1 MQATL
6 KPNPLATKKN
16 KTFLRFL
23 LDWAAVITLVL
34 CFVVFGLA
42 TGSRF
47 LFITLVLCFVVFGL
61 ATGSRF
67 MSVNNMIN
75 ILRAMSITTVF
86 GIAATVTMAPDG
98 FDMSACTLASCS
110 AYVFVSMYL
119 WYGLPLWACILIC
132 IGVTLVMYQLTM
144 FLILVCKIPDMLAT
158 CALMFVHQGLGQWYI
173 GGGAVST
180 GMRLPSGA
188 SPVRTKLEDSFSA
201 IGREPWLIVIMLV
214 CVLIA
219 YIFLE
224 YTKHGRFIYAMGG
237 NKQAAKLSGINVK
250 AYRYLAG
257 MITAV
262 FIAIGGILVS
272 SPRLFR
278 AGHVLRQLPPDA
290 VAGRRVRQ
298 YAQSAA
304 RRSQTPGHADR
315 RHAGVDAGK
324 RPDHLRRTLLRAA
337 RREGRRAGPGSW
349 SRPTPPRRSS
359 KYPPPCDTH
368 VHGTAPARFAGV
380 SVSSAAY
387 GDLSDRYVPFSSA
400 PCGAPGRE
408 TA

>member
-1 MQATL
+1 M
-6 KPNPLATKKN
+6 
-16 KTFLRFL
+16 
-23 LDWAAVITLVL
+23 
-34 CFVVFGLA
+34 
-42 TGSRF
+42 
-47 LFITLVLCFVVFGL
+47 
-61 ATGSRF
+61 
-67 MSVNNMIN
+67 
-75 ILRAMSITTVF
+75 F

-119 WYGLPLWACILIC
+119 WYGLPLWACIVVC
-132 IGVTLVMYQLTM
+132 ILVTLVMYQLTM

-188 SPVRTKLEDSFSA
+188 SPVRTKLEPSFSA

-272 SPRLFR
+272 SR
-278 AGHVLRQLPPDA
+278 G
-290 VAGRRVRQ
+290 
-298 YAQSAA
+298 
-304 RRSQTPGHADR
+304 
-315 RHAGVDAGK
+315 
-324 RPDHLRRTLLRAA
+324 
-337 RREGRRAGPGSW
+337 
-349 SRPTPPRRSS
+349 
-359 KYPPPCDTH
+359 
-368 VHGTAPARFAGV
+368 
-380 SVSSAAY
+380 SSAQVMCCDDYLMQSLAAVFVGRSVGGAEKPNALGTLIGAMLVSTLENGLTICAVPYYVLPAVKGAVLALALVAAY
-387 GDLSDRYVPFSSA
+387 A
-400 PCGAPGRE
+400 TKKE
-408 TA
+408 Q

>member
-6 KPNPLATKKN
+6 KPNPLATKQS

-23 LDWAAVITLVL
+23 LDWAAV
-34 CFVVFGLA
+34 
-42 TGSRF
+42 
-47 LFITLVLCFVVFGL
+47 ITLVLCFVVFGL

-119 WYGLPLWACILIC
+119 WYGLPLWACILVC
-132 IGVTLVMYQLTM
+132 ILVTLVMYQLTM

-188 SPVRTKLEDSFSA
+188 SPVRTKLEPSFSA

-250 AYRYLAG
+250 A
-257 MITAV
+257 
-262 FIAIGGILVS
+262 IA
-272 SPRLFR
+272 
-278 AGHVLRQLPPDA
+278 
-290 VAGRRVRQ
+290 
-298 YAQSAA
+298 
-304 RRSQTPGHADR
+304 T
-315 RHAGVDAGK
+315 
-324 RPDHLRRTLLRAA
+324 
-337 RREGRRAGPGSW
+337 W
-349 SRPTPPRRSS
+349 
-359 KYPPPCDTH
+359 
-368 VHGTAPARFAGV
+368 PA
-380 SVSSAAY
+380 
-387 GDLSDRYVPFSSA
+387 
-400 PCGAPGRE
+400 
-408 TA
+408 